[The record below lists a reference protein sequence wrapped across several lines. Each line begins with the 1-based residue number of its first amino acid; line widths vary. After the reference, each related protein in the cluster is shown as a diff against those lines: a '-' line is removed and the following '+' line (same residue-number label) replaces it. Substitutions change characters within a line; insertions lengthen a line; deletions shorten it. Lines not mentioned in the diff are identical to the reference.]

1 MSEAHDHPNYEKIW
15 YWLLILLAISV
26 AGPMLEI
33 PWITVLTAFGIA
45 LIKTFM
51 VAANFMH
58 LKFEKKI
65 IWYLLI
71 IAIIFLGIFYF
82 GVAADI
88 MNILLPSNRILPSPP
103 ILSLIICPHNNK
115 FFIKFKKHPKKWVE
129 YKCKKRV
136 IKYRNV
142 FYLYFCNLIH

>member
-1 MSEAHDHPNYEKIW
+1 MSEAHAHPNYVKIW

-33 PWITVLTAFGIA
+33 PWFTVLTAFGIA
-45 LIKTFM
+45 LVKTFM

-71 IAIIFLGIFYF
+71 TAITFLGIFYF
-82 GVAADI
+82 GTAADI
-88 MNILLPSNRILPSPP
+88 MNQTGQQWKDCIADNT
-103 ILSLIICPHNNK
+103 C
-115 FFIKFKKHPKKWVE
+115 VE
-129 YKCKKRV
+129 QR
-136 IKYRNV
+136 
-142 FYLYFCNLIH
+142 L

>member
-1 MSEAHDHPNYEKIW
+1 MSEAHDHPNYVKIW

-88 MNILLPSNRILPSPP
+88 MNSSGQQWKDCIADYS
-103 ILSLIICPHNNK
+103 C
-115 FFIKFKKHPKKWVE
+115 VE
-129 YKCKKRV
+129 QR
-136 IKYRNV
+136 
-142 FYLYFCNLIH
+142 L

>member
-1 MSEAHDHPNYEKIW
+1 MSESHAHPNYVKIW
-15 YWLLILLAISV
+15 FWLLILLAISV

-33 PWITVLTAFGIA
+33 PWLTVVTAFGIA

-71 IAIIFLGIFYF
+71 ISILFLGVFFF
-82 GVAADI
+82 GTAADI
-88 MNILLPSNRILPSPP
+88 MNTSGQQWKDCINDKTCIEQRL
-103 ILSLIICPHNNK
+103 
-115 FFIKFKKHPKKWVE
+115 
-129 YKCKKRV
+129 
-136 IKYRNV
+136 
-142 FYLYFCNLIH
+142 